1 MWPELVW
8 LHFSTAVQYLNP
20 VSSTVCATAMSC
32 EVMAGAG
39 MCHFPV
45 RVFNTFLDGT
55 TEGFRK
61 IYEICGCS
69 CRGNNEDIYDSG
81 GVNSTCVD
89 IIPLRAN
96 NDGNEHALL
105 VSATGEA
112 LLDPNNLAGSRIRL
126 GTHVDCELFTDPE
139 NQCGMT
145 LREATGDDPLN
156 NPVLRADVSEGA
168 KDLKVSEWC
177 RDLCCG
183 RHNVTF
189 VEDAGCGEC
198 RSESLVLTYVLRLR
212 LHSPGQTL
220 TVKYGLQ

>member
-1 MWPELVW
+1 
-8 LHFSTAVQYLNP
+8 
-20 VSSTVCATAMSC
+20 MSC

-89 IIPLRAN
+89 IIPLRAD

-126 GTHVDCELFTDPE
+126 GTNVDCQLFTDPA
-139 NQCGMT
+139 NQCSMT
-145 LREATGDDPLN
+145 LREATGDDPN

-177 RDLCCG
+177 RELCCG
-183 RHNVTF
+183 TNVTF
-189 VEDAGCGEC
+189 VEDTGCGEC
-198 RSESLVLTYVLRLR
+198 RSENVALTYVLCLR

-220 TVKYGLQ
+220 TVKYDLQ